1 MPSLIDVGSA
11 RMTAPWRAC
20 MVVLCE
26 RFRDDA
32 QVWARVVPGES
43 IDLTPLLHD
52 LGRPLRQRVV
62 LAVAQSFLDPTTTLP
77 FGQLVH
83 LPDRDLRS
91 VLDAL
96 AIARGSLP
104 ID

>member
-26 RFRDDA
+26 RFPRDE

-43 IDLTPLLHD
+43 CDLTPLLAD
-52 LGRPLRQRVV
+52 RGRPLAQRVV
-62 LAVAQSFLDPTTTLP
+62 LAAAQSFIDPATTLP
-77 FGQLVH
+77 
-83 LPDRDLRS
+83 RS